1 MKDLLKRH
9 TLLFKTYIYTY
20 TYGTCEFS
28 CDWEHKLHGN
38 MKVPVSNNCGKGGT
52 IYANIYGGGSQL
64 QIRNIN
70 RQASG
75 LRIYSNYRE
84 NPGIYLCL

>member
-1 MKDLLKRH
+1 
-9 TLLFKTYIYTY
+9 
-20 TYGTCEFS
+20 
-28 CDWEHKLHGN
+28 